1 MYLYL
6 SLLRLKAH
14 ILHLY
19 LLLQLL
25 PNREV
30 KPAYADGTAVTCGRV
45 GSRLLKEPCSDAGLL
60 FLFVFVVFFE
70 GGSFPRPV
78 RPLPLLRFVTASGI
92 IPAVLGPFRVLF
104 RNGCRSGCPE
114 GNACN
119 GIRPNMR
126 ESCIA
131 IALGGMFQTL
141 RRLFRNRNLSGAVPE
156 GLFMGPPS
164 FFFGGS
170 FASERSIRVSV
181 PGARSVGCMRRTP
194 ECPSILP
201 VSSRSPDR
209 TDPKTHARRKSRTKM
224 Q

>member
-1 MYLYL
+1 MRVPPLP
-6 SLLRLKAH
+6 
-14 ILHLY
+14 I
-19 LLLQLL
+19 

-92 IPAVLGPFRVLF
+92 IPAALGPFRVLF

-114 GNACN
+114 GNACY

-131 IALGGMFQTL
+131 IALGGMFRTL

-156 GLFMGPPS
+156 GLFMGPLRFFRPLVRFGAQYPS
-164 FFFGGS
+164 VCPVC
-170 FASERSIRVSV
+170 R
-181 PGARSVGCMRRTP
+181 PVGCMRRTP

>member
-1 MYLYL
+1 M
-6 SLLRLKAH
+6 
-14 ILHLY
+14 
-19 LLLQLL
+19 Q
-25 PNREV
+25 
-30 KPAYADGTAVTCGRV
+30 
-45 GSRLLKEPCSDAGLL
+45 
-60 FLFVFVVFFE
+60 
-70 GGSFPRPV
+70 GSFFCSYSSYSSRAV
-78 RPLPLLRFVTASGI
+78 RSRDRSGRFPFSVSLRRRDI
-92 IPAVLGPFRVLF
+92 ISAALGPFRVLF

-131 IALGGMFQTL
+131 IALGGMFRTF
-141 RRLFRNRNLSGAVPE
+141 RRLSRNRNLSGAVPE
-156 GLFMGPPS
+156 GLFMGPLRFFRRLVRFGAQYPS
-164 FFFGGS
+164 VCPVC
-170 FASERSIRVSV
+170 R
-181 PGARSVGCMRRTP
+181 PVGCMRRTP

>member
-1 MYLYL
+1 M
-6 SLLRLKAH
+6 
-14 ILHLY
+14 
-19 LLLQLL
+19 
-25 PNREV
+25 
-30 KPAYADGTAVTCGRV
+30 
-45 GSRLLKEPCSDAGLL
+45 
-60 FLFVFVVFFE
+60 FVFVVFFE

-104 RNGCRSGCPE
+104 RNGCRFGCPE

-119 GIRPNMR
+119 GITCVNPALRSPSAECSGRSAGCFGIGIFR
-126 ESCIA
+126 E
-131 IALGGMFQTL
+131 LFQRGCL
-141 RRLFRNRNLSGAVPE
+141 WDPFV
-156 GLFMGPPS
+156 
-164 FFFGGS
+164 FFGRS

>member
-1 MYLYL
+1 MAVLEG
-6 SLLRLKAH
+6 A
-14 ILHLY
+14 
-19 LLLQLL
+19 LQ
-25 PNREV
+25 P
-30 KPAYADGTAVTCGRV
+30 
-45 GSRLLKEPCSDAGLL
+45 DAGS
-60 FLFVFVVFFE
+60 FFVVFCAYSSE

-78 RPLPLLRFVTASGI
+78 RPLPLLRFVTASGHN
-92 IPAVLGPFRVLF
+92 PRRARPFRVLF

-131 IALGGMFQTL
+131 IALGGMFRTL

-156 GLFMGPPS
+156 GLFMGPLRFFRPLVRFGAQYPS
-164 FFFGGS
+164 VCPVC
-170 FASERSIRVSV
+170 R
-181 PGARSVGCMRRTP
+181 PVGCMRRTP

-209 TDPKTHARRKSRTKM
+209 TDPKTHAWRKSRTKM

>member
-1 MYLYL
+1 MQGSFFVRYSSGVPPLP
-6 SLLRLKAH
+6 
-14 ILHLY
+14 I
-19 LLLQLL
+19 

-60 FLFVFVVFFE
+60 FCSYSSYSSRAVRSRDRS
-70 GGSFPRPV
+70 GRFPFSV
-78 RPLPLLRFVTASGI
+78 SLRRRDI
-92 IPAVLGPFRVLF
+92 IPAALGPFRVLF

-131 IALGGMFQTL
+131 IALGGMFRTF
-141 RRLFRNRNLSGAVPE
+141 RRLSRNRNLSGSVPE

>member
-1 MYLYL
+1 M
-6 SLLRLKAH
+6 
-14 ILHLY
+14 
-19 LLLQLL
+19 Q
-25 PNREV
+25 
-30 KPAYADGTAVTCGRV
+30 
-45 GSRLLKEPCSDAGLL
+45 GSFFCSYSSYSSR
-60 FLFVFVVFFE
+60 

-131 IALGGMFQTL
+131 IALGGMFRT
-141 RRLFRNRNLSGAVPE
+141 FRPVVSESESFGSCSRGAVY
-156 GLFMGPPS
+156 GTPS
-164 FFFGGS
+164 FFS
-170 FASERSIRVSV
+170 A
-181 PGARSVGCMRRTP
+181 ARSLRSAVSECLPVCCPVGCMRRTP

>member
-1 MYLYL
+1 M
-6 SLLRLKAH
+6 
-14 ILHLY
+14 
-19 LLLQLL
+19 Q
-25 PNREV
+25 
-30 KPAYADGTAVTCGRV
+30 
-45 GSRLLKEPCSDAGLL
+45 
-60 FLFVFVVFFE
+60 
-70 GGSFPRPV
+70 GSFFCSYSSYSSRAV
-78 RPLPLLRFVTASGI
+78 RFRDRSGRFPFSVSLRRRDI
-92 IPAVLGPFRVLF
+92 ISAALGPFRVLF

-131 IALGGMFQTL
+131 IALGGMFRTF
-141 RRLFRNRNLSGAVPE
+141 RRLSRNRNLSGAVPE
-156 GLFMGPPS
+156 GLFMGPLRFFRRLVRFGAQYPS
-164 FFFGGS
+164 VCPVC
-170 FASERSIRVSV
+170 R
-181 PGARSVGCMRRTP
+181 PVGCMRRTP

>member
-1 MYLYL
+1 M
-6 SLLRLKAH
+6 
-14 ILHLY
+14 
-19 LLLQLL
+19 Q
-25 PNREV
+25 
-30 KPAYADGTAVTCGRV
+30 
-45 GSRLLKEPCSDAGLL
+45 
-60 FLFVFVVFFE
+60 
-70 GGSFPRPV
+70 GSFFCSYSWYSSRAV
-78 RPLPLLRFVTASGI
+78 RFRDRSGRFPFSVSLRRRDI
-92 IPAVLGPFRVLF
+92 IPAALGPFRVLF

>member
-1 MYLYL
+1 M
-6 SLLRLKAH
+6 
-14 ILHLY
+14 
-19 LLLQLL
+19 Q
-25 PNREV
+25 
-30 KPAYADGTAVTCGRV
+30 
-45 GSRLLKEPCSDAGLL
+45 
-60 FLFVFVVFFE
+60 
-70 GGSFPRPV
+70 GSFFV
-78 RPLPLLRFVTASGI
+78 RIRRILRGRFVPATGPAAS
-92 IPAVLGPFRVLF
+92 PSPFRYGVGHNPRRARAVPGF
-104 RNGCRSGCPE
+104 VPE
-114 GNACN
+114 RLQVRLSRGSCN

-131 IALGGMFQTL
+131 IALGGMFRTFC
-141 RRLFRNRNLSGAVPE
+141 RLSRNRNLSGSVPE

>member
-1 MYLYL
+1 M
-6 SLLRLKAH
+6 
-14 ILHLY
+14 
-19 LLLQLL
+19 Q
-25 PNREV
+25 
-30 KPAYADGTAVTCGRV
+30 
-45 GSRLLKEPCSDAGLL
+45 
-60 FLFVFVVFFE
+60 
-70 GGSFPRPV
+70 GSFFCSYSWYSSRAV
-78 RPLPLLRFVTASGI
+78 RFRDRSGRFPFSVSLRRRDI
-92 IPAVLGPFRVLF
+92 IPAALGPFRVLF

-131 IALGGMFQTL
+131 IALGGMFRTL

-156 GLFMGPPS
+156 GLFMGPLRFFRPLVRFGAQYPS
-164 FFFGGS
+164 VCPVC
-170 FASERSIRVSV
+170 R
-181 PGARSVGCMRRTP
+181 PVGCMRRTP

-209 TDPKTHARRKSRTKM
+209 TDPKTLAWRKSRTKM